1 MEIIRTE
8 KVSRIF
14 IKGNEKINAVREVDF
29 CLEKNDFVY
38 ITGRSGSGKSTF
50 LGIAGLLD
58 KPTSGKLFFE
68 GADTSLLDNQQLTLL
83 RRNKIGFIFQQLYL
97 QKHLTAAENAALPL
111 KYAGVSNKTRTQE
124 AAELLKKLGLG
135 NRSHFYPTELSG
147 GEQQRVAVAR
157 SLINSPDVIF
167 ADEPTSELDSET
179 SEMTMNLLKD
189 LVKERGISALIVTH
203 DELTFKY
210 ADKIYR
216 IHDGLLKEKEKN

>member
-1 MEIIRTE
+1 MEIVRAE
-8 KVSRIF
+8 KISRIF
-14 IKGNEKINAVREVDF
+14 IKGNETINAVREVDF
-29 CLEKNDFVY
+29 CLNKNDFVY

-50 LGIAGLLD
+50 LSICGLLD

-68 GADTSLLDNQQLTLL
+68 GTDTSELTNRQLTLF

-111 KYAGVSNKTRTQE
+111 KYAGISHKKRIKRAVM
-124 AAELLKKLGLG
+124 LLQKLGLE
-135 NRSHFYPTELSG
+135 NRSHFYPAELSG

-179 SEMTMNLLKD
+179 SEMTISLLKD
-189 LVKERGISALIVTH
+189 LVKELGISALIVTH
-203 DELTFKY
+203 DELIFKY
-210 ADKIYR
+210 ADKIYK
-216 IHDGLLKEKEKN
+216 IHDGVLKE